1 MRRRLQISC
10 ARTIQRVFRGHKGR
24 EARVIE
30 KELQSLDSKAK
41 PLTLHLKHLEGR
53 S

>member
-1 MRRRLQISC
+1 
-10 ARTIQRVFRGHKGR
+10 VFRGHKGR

-53 S
+53 VMMMVMMIVVVDL